1 MCLYECNGDADQQWV
16 YDHDGYAG
24 EANDMDTIW
33 LATSDDNGNKLCMDV
48 AGGGIWDNGNAVQA
62 WDCYGGDNQEWT
74 LQQYYNDDQ

>member
-1 MCLYECNGDADQQWV
+1 M